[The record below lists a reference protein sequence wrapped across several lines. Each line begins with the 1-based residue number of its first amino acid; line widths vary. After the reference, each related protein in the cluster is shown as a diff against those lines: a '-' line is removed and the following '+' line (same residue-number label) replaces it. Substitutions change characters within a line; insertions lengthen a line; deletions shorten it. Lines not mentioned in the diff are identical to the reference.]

1 MHNKPSVNY
10 RATSII
16 KTISKAT
23 SDGEPHMPA
32 ISSAKLQCLDYGS
45 QHFKSKPGCL
55 CLEFNLLAGKSLSS
69 DGQFDNSLTLALASR
84 SGFFWL
90 ALTSGSRSERN
101 LNQISPSNDFLFILG
116 NLMGP
121 VGDCMF
127 RDVQIIHAWIG
138 RLIPVDLQT
147 LWGSLPGPIKFLAAH
162 FMPWASRE
170 FFFWKIVF
178 GILVTL

>member
-1 MHNKPSVNY
+1 MQNKRSVNY

-23 SDGEPHMPA
+23 SDGEPYMPA
-32 ISSAKLQCLDYGS
+32 ISSAKLWCLDYGS

-55 CLEFNLLAGKSLSS
+55 RLEFNLLAGKSLSS
-69 DGQFDNSLTLALASR
+69 DGQFDKSLTLALASG

-116 NLMGP
+116 NLLGP

-127 RDVQIIHAWIG
+127 RDVQRIHAWIG

-147 LWGSLPGPIKFLAAH
+147 LWGSLPGPIKFLQ
-162 FMPWASRE
+162 FISCPGPWESS
-170 FFFWKIVF
+170 FFEK
-178 GILVTL
+178 